1 MFSFSEAHNWSQI
14 YGILLM
20 PVAIGFSIY
29 SLFIYMKRAGMIR
42 RKDPG
47 PCKNISFQFRSLYVL
62 SDFLFLLV
70 CFFR

>member
-1 MFSFSEAHNWSQI
+1 MFSFSEAHDWSQI

-47 PCKNISFQFRSLYVL
+47 PCNNAFHSLFFYWFEPSFVFR
-62 SDFLFLLV
+62 
-70 CFFR
+70 